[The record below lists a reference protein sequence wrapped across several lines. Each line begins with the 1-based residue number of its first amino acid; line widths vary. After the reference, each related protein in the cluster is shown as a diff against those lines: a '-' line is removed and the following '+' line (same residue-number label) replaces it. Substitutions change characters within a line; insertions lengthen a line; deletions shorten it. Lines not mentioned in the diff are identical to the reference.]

1 MHSAISSPVYGDL
14 DGDAVPDFA
23 IGAPGASPGGVFEAG
38 RLSVKSGATGADI
51 FVWEGSQQSQNVGRY
66 VPDMGDVDGD
76 GLRDVAVWYDYDVA
90 WVGPLVKAVHSS
102 ATGAQLARFELW
114 GGPSPYPQSYLGDV
128 NRDGCPDYMGMFVSS
143 GSVTWEYSI
152 VTLLGLGP
160 GCAAVGEGAPGSGGH
175 RPRAATFGGT
185 AVAGN
190 TRFGLAVSGGLGG
203 VGAWLFSG
211 VGVDP
216 LGTSVLGCPVYLDL
230 GQPVYWLSPME
241 QLGGAFMA
249 PGKGYRVRLLP
260 IPDVPALTGMTVHC
274 QWVVADPGG
283 VNGQFTTSNGLSITV
298 Q

>member
-1 MHSAISSPVYGDL
+1 MR
-14 DGDAVPDFA
+14 
-23 IGAPGASPGGVFEAG
+23 GGGG
-38 RLSVKSGATGADI
+38 R
-51 FVWEGSQQSQNVGRY
+51 
-66 VPDMGDVDGD
+66 
-76 GLRDVAVWYDYDVA
+76 
-90 WVGPLVKAVHSS
+90 
-102 ATGAQLARFELW
+102 
-114 GGPSPYPQSYLGDV
+114 
-128 NRDGCPDYMGMFVSS
+128 
-143 GSVTWEYSI
+143 
-152 VTLLGLGP
+152 GLGE
-160 GCAAVGEGAPGSGGH
+160 AGGH

-190 TRFGLAVSGGLGG
+190 GRFGLAVSGGLGG

-260 IPDVPALTGMTVHC
+260 IRTCPALTGLTVHC